1 MASPRDPAR
10 LRQGLNPLTTSSLA
24 PYGARPGSPMLAL
37 SMASSHVQLQPA
49 AHTPASAI
57 QPYNPQEWV
66 PSPAPMA
73 GRPRQFM
80 VEAGQAELTMDPSPA
95 SALPPPPYSPPRT
108 RQQRPTSTAFEHT
121 FALGSTPPPSS
132 SSRMTMASL
141 HRPSPEPQGSH
152 AFPPPPPG
160 ARGNS
165 RERRFGLPSLGR
177 KKEQEPPS
185 TRSPDAQAAA
195 LHMRRSIGPST
206 LHHEPERSI
215 APVPAGLLSIGP
227 PAARR
232 AASTGAIETPTSQR
246 SRSTSQTRWEPGMP
260 LPPPPPGP
268 PPSSSRS
275 QSLQSVD
282 RASVPIISPPTR
294 RPPPSGVASLGPVPP
309 TPADWIEHAPESGQP
324 SQAKRG
330 RSPGLVIDTTT
341 AANATDVAEP
351 LGSSNSSGGLNRARA
366 VRHDKT
372 IVQRRTESK
381 SRNTSHGSIDA
392 VSQLHNISDIVVPS
406 SSNGLMRR
414 LTANKSTPRSAGR
427 REAELPRTADS
438 LTLDSRNSTPRA
450 FAPAQLET
458 AAAATPPFSPYQ
470 GKVLQTP
477 ASAPVVASNSLPTPP
492 PQTRSA
498 SGSRARDSS
507 RPPATAA
514 STPVTKQMVVA
525 QTGEQFAAATID
537 RFRDFAAR
545 ESRAASD
552 ADRVRIFADFIVN
565 ESRIRRERYSS
576 AIGAMGS
583 EIFDLTRDL
592 FRPMAVPASRRASGT
607 SQEEWTTAS
616 THLRDAL
623 RESASSAS
631 ATRRGG
637 DGGHSSSAPASA
649 NLPASPTGGPPLLSN
664 INWANNY
671 MPSLSPILSMS
682 VSDNYENGSS
692 RGRPPSRWW
701 ETDSQGEPRLFERSK
716 RESKYMGLS
725 KDQWFDEEQG
735 GGPGAAAGAGAVA
748 GAVAGSGC
756 GPGANAAGFGELGS
770 SSEYPLEKTGWHDQG
785 GSSVGG
791 TPQSSR
797 QLSDGIPGGSSS
809 SLSIHSR
816 AEGLDVS
823 RLVTLPPPYPRH
835 HPAVNNNHPQLAAIR
850 ASVRSLND
858 LSELNRVKE
867 TFAMESSKRRDE
879 FAHAASERKQAL
891 MTNLQKEISSGN
903 IGYADAAIIESD
915 SQDQE
920 QAKKKE
926 LEKEEYDKFQNQVVL
941 PLNDQLTGR
950 ITVATDL
957 FDDLGRRLFD
967 NGQIDA
973 DMPQEEGDDRPELL
987 EKLTLLKWIF
997 ETRESLHRAI
1007 YDILS
1012 ERNTRYCEVVM
1023 TPYRLSG
1030 NHEKLKSAEAFFAE
1044 DATKRQYAFA
1054 NEVLDRARDF
1064 RSVLE
1069 EAVERGVA
1077 LQLSAFWDIAP
1088 PLRRLLDSIPSHLG
1102 GFSIQIPGAEFDENP
1117 AYHDH
1122 PLQYLHS
1129 ILTHTEK
1136 STYQFIESHTNLL
1149 CLLHEVKEAV
1159 VHAKA
1164 RVLETQLAEADGT
1177 PIPMEERSQRAQLM
1191 RRDEDRRLTE
1201 DLKEKV
1207 RVVQDQWNSAL
1218 GEGIRTVKDRT
1229 REWLLSTG
1237 GWDETLEEGAVFSP
1251 V

>member
-1 MASPRDPAR
+1 MASPRDAAR

-24 PYGARPGSPMLAL
+24 PYGARAGSPMSAL
-37 SMASSHVQLQPA
+37 SVASSHVQLQPA
-49 AHTPASAI
+49 ALTPASAI

-73 GRPRQFM
+73 DRPRQFM
-80 VEAGQAELTMDPSPA
+80 VEVGQA

-121 FALGSTPPPSS
+121 FALSSTPPPL
-132 SSRMTMASL
+132 SRMTLASL

-152 AFPPPPPG
+152 SFPPPPPG

-185 TRSPDAQAAA
+185 IGSPDVQAAA
-195 LHMRRSIGPST
+195 LHMRRSMGPST
-206 LHHEPERSI
+206 VHREPEHI
-215 APVPAGLLSIGP
+215 MAPVPAGLLPVGP

-232 AASTGAIETPTSQR
+232 AASTGAIETPTSLR

-282 RASVPIISPPTR
+282 RASVPILSPPTR

-309 TPADWIEHAPESGQP
+309 TPADWIEHAPEPGQP

-330 RSPGLVIDTTT
+330 RSPGLMIDTTT

-372 IVQRRTESK
+372 IVQRRAESK
-381 SRNTSHGSIDA
+381 SRNTSHGSIDS

-406 SSNGLMRR
+406 SSNGLVRR

-427 REAELPRTADS
+427 RETEMPRTGDS
-438 LTLDSRNSTPRA
+438 LTLDSRNSTPRVLGSA
-450 FAPAQLET
+450 HLEAAPAE
-458 AAAATPPFSPYQ
+458 TPPFSPYQ

-477 ASAPVVASNSLPTPP
+477 ASAPVVAPKSLPTPP

-498 SGSRARDSS
+498 SGSRARDLS
-507 RPPATAA
+507 RPPVTA
-514 STPVTKQMVVA
+514 STPVTKQTVVA
-525 QTGEQFAAATID
+525 QTGEQFAAATVD
-537 RFRDFAAR
+537 RFRAFAAK

-552 ADRVRIFADFIVN
+552 ADRVRLFADFIVN

-592 FRPMAVPASRRASGT
+592 FRPMASPRSRRGSGT

-616 THLRDAL
+616 TDLRDSL
-623 RESASSAS
+623 RESASSVS
-631 ATRRGG
+631 VTRLGE

-649 NLPASPTGGPPLLSN
+649 NLPASTSADPPLLSS

-682 VSDNYENGSS
+682 ISDNYENGSS

-716 RESKYMGLS
+716 RESKYMGLP

-735 GGPGAAAGAGAVA
+735 GGPGP
-748 GAVAGSGC
+748 
-756 GPGANAAGFGELGS
+756 GPGTGAEAGVRSGPVANAAGVSEYGS
-770 SSEYPLEKTGWHDQG
+770 SSDYPLEKTGWHDQG
-785 GSSVGG
+785 DSSTGG
-791 TPQSSR
+791 TPQPLR
-797 QLSDGIPGGSSS
+797 QLSDGISGDSSS
-809 SLSIHSR
+809 SPSIHSK

-858 LSELNRVKE
+858 LSDVSKVKE
-867 TFAMESSKRRDE
+867 RFAVESSERRDE
-879 FAHAASERKQAL
+879 FAHAASARKQAL
-891 MTNLQKEISSGN
+891 RTNLQKEISSGN

-920 QAKKKE
+920 KEKKKE

-941 PLNDQLTGR
+941 PLNDLLTGR
-950 ITVATDL
+950 ITMATDL
-957 FDDLGRRLFD
+957 FDDLARHLFD

-1007 YDILS
+1007 YDVLS

-1030 NHEKLKSAEAFFAE
+1030 NHDKLKSAEAFFAE

-1069 EAVERGVA
+1069 EAVERGVT

-1088 PLRRLLDSIPSHLG
+1088 PLRRLLDSIPSRLD
-1102 GFSIQIPGAEFDENP
+1102 GFSIQIPGPEFDENP

-1164 RVLETQLAEADGT
+1164 RVLETQLTEADGT
-1177 PIPMEERSQRAQLM
+1177 PISTEERSQRAQRM
-1191 RRDEDRRLTE
+1191 RQGEDGRLTE

-1237 GWDETLEEGAVFSP
+1237 GWDETLEEGAVFSG